1 MTLSELYLTLLIGGT
16 VLLASIAAARAAH
29 RIGLPSLLLFL
40 AVGVIAGEDGL
51 GLQFDDA
58 QLAQALG
65 TAALAVILVEGGLT
79 TQWSDVRRLLAPAGV
94 LATAG
99 VAVSVAVTAAGAH
112 WLAGM
117 DWQLALLLGAIVSS
131 TDAAAVFAVLRA
143 LPLPQKV
150 TALVE
155 AESGF
160 NDAPTI
166 ILVLAFST
174 ATSDLPGPAPL
185 VGNLLYQ
192 LAVGGTLGVLIGRL
206 GAAALRHI
214 ALPATGLYPL
224 ATVGFGIIAFAAAGA
239 VNASGIIAA
248 YFSGLVLGNAKLP
261 HRAATRSFAEGTGW
275 LAQIGLF
282 VMLGLLVDPS
292 ELPSAILPALV
303 VGLVLL
309 LAARPVSVLACLLP
323 FRGISWREQAFISWA
338 GLRGA
343 VPIVLATFPI
353 VAGVAGARDVL
364 NIVFVLVVLFTLIQ
378 GPTLPAVAR
387 HLGLTRPGALRE
399 IQVETAPLDVLD
411 ADLLT
416 ATIPPGSR
424 LHGVA
429 VFELRLPPPTVIT
442 LIVREGTSH
451 VPDRETVLRAG
462 DELLLITTPDTREAA
477 ERRLRAIGRRG
488 KLARWLGEH
497 GAPEPEPTTAA
508 RTE

>member
-1 MTLSELYLTLLIGGT
+1 M
-16 VLLASIAAARAAH
+16 R
-29 RIGLPSLLLFL
+29 

-51 GLQFDDA
+51 GLEFDDA

-65 TAALAVILVEGGLT
+65 TAALGIILVEGGLT
-79 TQWSDVRRLLAPAGV
+79 TQWHDIRRLLAPASV

-99 VAVSVAVTAAGAH
+99 VAVSVVVTAAGAR
-112 WLAGM
+112 WLLGM
-117 DWQLALLLGAIVSS
+117 DWHLALLLGAIVSS

-143 LPLPQKV
+143 LPLPQKL

-166 ILVLAFST
+166 ILVLVFST
-174 ATSDLPGPAPL
+174 ATTDLPGPAPL
-185 VGNLLYQ
+185 IGNLLYQ
-192 LAVGGTLGVLIGRL
+192 LAVGGMLGVLIGRL
-206 GAAALRHI
+206 GVAALRHI

-239 VNASGIIAA
+239 VGASGIIAA
-248 YFSGLVLGNAKLP
+248 YLSGLVLGNAKLP

-309 LAARPVSVLACLLP
+309 LIARPVSVLLCLLP
-323 FRGISWREQAFISWA
+323 FRVPWREQVFISWA

-343 VPIVLATFPI
+343 VPIVLTTFPV
-353 VAGVAGARDVL
+353 VAGVTGARDAL

-387 HLGLTRPGALRE
+387 WTRVTRPDALRE
-399 IQVETAPLDVLD
+399 IQVESAPLDLLD

-416 ATIPPGSR
+416 VSVPPGSR
-424 LHGVA
+424 LHGVT
-429 VFELRLPPPTVIT
+429 VSELRLPHPTVVSLVVRDGST
-442 LIVREGTSH
+442 L

-462 DELLLITTPDTREAA
+462 DELLLITTPQVREAA
-477 ERRLRAIGRRG
+477 ERRLRAVGRRG
-488 KLARWLGEH
+488 KLARWLGES
-497 GAPEPEPTTAA
+497 GTPESEPLLPVHPGKHHNA
-508 RTE
+508 